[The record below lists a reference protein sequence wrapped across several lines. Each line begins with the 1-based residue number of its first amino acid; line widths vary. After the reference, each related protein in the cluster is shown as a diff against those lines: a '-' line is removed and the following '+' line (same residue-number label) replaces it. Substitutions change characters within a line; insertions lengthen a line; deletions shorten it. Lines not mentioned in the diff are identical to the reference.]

1 MRVVFSLI
9 LLFYSFTL
17 YGQKITESEIS
28 KIAKQVEEKL
38 RGQDLGGMTIR
49 NCFSYGRTIVYQYNV
64 PSYWR
69 PPDNIKEELI
79 QNLKTIGT
87 AKTYFFNSINVD
99 FCYFKGNKIVK
110 RVGIKS
116 HEFVPSELDVGKYI
130 SIKDHKKSKG
140 VNLKLKAPK
149 GWDVNEGDRPR
160 IVKKFVRES
169 NTFVIGVNDNVT
181 FFSRKEIKEL
191 LSDQKYVD
199 DFIRE
204 SFPKSKNN
212 VVLAQSVVT
221 VDSYPAISFKVR
233 RKAERAGI
241 TFTLLLRGWLVFY
254 EDKIIL
260 FQMGGLDN
268 PEFKALDLLSY
279 KIINSVIFPDRHN

>member
-79 QNLKTIGT
+79 QNLKTTGT

-99 FCYFKGNKIVK
+99 FYYFKGNKIVK
-110 RVGIKS
+110 RVSIKS
-116 HEFVPSELDVGKYI
+116 HEFVPPELDVGEYI

-140 VNLKLKAPK
+140 VNLKIKVPK
-149 GWDVNEGDRPR
+149 GWDVKEGDRPR
-160 IVKKFVRES
+160 IVKKFINDG
-169 NTFVIGVNDNVT
+169 NTFLIAVEDNVT
-181 FFSRKEIKEL
+181 FFSRKETKVL
-191 LSDQKYVD
+191 LSDQEYVD
-199 DFIRE
+199 DLIKE
-204 SFPKSKNN
+204 SYSMFKKYE
-212 VVLAQSVVT
+212 LLEQTIVT
-221 VDSYPAISFKVR
+221 VDSYPCVYFKVKGSTERTGISFSVILK
-233 RKAERAGI
+233 
-241 TFTLLLRGWLVFY
+241 GWFVFF
-254 EDKIIL
+254 EDKIVF
-260 FQMGGLDN
+260 FQMMGLDK

-279 KIINSVIFPDRHN
+279 KVINSVIFPDRHN